1 MRTAGQPQYLG
12 MHGPCT
18 SLTNSKHRQL
28 VGTARQLMQRAAGFD
43 RPSKN
48 VILRQGKLCDAL
60 LSALMHAERRNEG

>member
-1 MRTAGQPQYLG
+1 V
-12 MHGPCT
+12 HFVDD
-18 SLTNSKHRQL
+18 LTGYHLWSKRYDCGTQAL
-28 VGTARQLMQRAAGFD
+28 VQKELRHDCGR